1 MIKLKDIMTEAVE
14 LPQKDIDYIAK
25 MTDYNNHN
33 QARLHLAQKM
43 NNRHLV
49 KAYQALI
56 TLHLMFNQMN
66 ELMDARAKLDK
77 MLFKQ
82 AQRKYSNFKNIWA
95 SY

>member
-1 MIKLKDIMTEAVE
+1 MIKLKDIITEAKE

-33 QARLHLAQKM
+33 QARLHLAQVMK
-43 NNRHLV
+43 NRHLE
-49 KAYQALI
+49 KAYQAII
-56 TLHLMFNQMN
+56 TLHIMFNHMN

-82 AQRKYSNFKNIWA
+82 AQRKYKNFKDIYA